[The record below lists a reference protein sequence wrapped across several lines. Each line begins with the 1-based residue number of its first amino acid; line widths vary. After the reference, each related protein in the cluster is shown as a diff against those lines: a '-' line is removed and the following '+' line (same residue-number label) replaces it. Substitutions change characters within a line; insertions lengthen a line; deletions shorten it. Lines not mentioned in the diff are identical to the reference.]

1 MTEAEVPEEQES
13 FLGEDAKRIVSKQNI
28 PRCNIHTV
36 GMCTS
41 GDQVRVELLHCTAS
55 GLLLKKKREQ
65 VPSLEMG
72 SLLDCAIEG
81 HC

>member
-1 MTEAEVPEEQES
+1 MMEAEVPEEQES
-13 FLGEDAKRIVSKQNI
+13 FLGEDAKRIVSKQNV

-55 GLLLKKKREQ
+55 DLVLKKKREQ
-65 VPSLEMG
+65 VPLLEMG
-72 SLLDCAIEG
+72 SQLDCETEC